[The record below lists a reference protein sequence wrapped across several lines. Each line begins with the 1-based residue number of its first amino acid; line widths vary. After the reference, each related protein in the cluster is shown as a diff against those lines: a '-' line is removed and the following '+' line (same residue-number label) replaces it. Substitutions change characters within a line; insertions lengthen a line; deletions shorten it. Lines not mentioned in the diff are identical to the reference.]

1 MDHPI
6 PCVRVILEN
15 DDGEILVLKR
25 QNTMYGNDKFTLPG
39 GKIKTG
45 ESVEETCISEV
56 KEETD
61 LDIFDLDFLF
71 FSDDLPQNEDE
82 LHCLTLYFT
91 AEFSGDVE
99 INEESSEFKW
109 VKQEDIDGLDIAFNH
124 KEIIK
129 DYFESDNNDS

>member
-61 LDIFDLDFLF
+61 ISVTAVVAYLGAFDYASSSGKKTRQFNFLVETEAGDIKLD
-71 FSDDLPQNEDE
+71 QNEHSNYFLLNPSDE
-82 LHCLTLYFT
+82 QFFKLNISNGTKSILLK
-91 AEFSGDVE
+91 AEE
-99 INEESSEFKW
+99 K
-109 VKQEDIDGLDIAFNH
+109 
-124 KEIIK
+124 
-129 DYFESDNNDS
+129 